1 MNSIGIFP
9 LYLIAINVITF
20 VVYGI
25 DKIKAKEHWWRI
37 SEATLLLL
45 AAFGGSLGAWAG
57 MYVFHHK
64 TKHKKFKWGSSC
76 HSASAVGFA
85 VVAPVKIHKLGL
97 Y

>member
-64 TKHKKFKWGSSC
+64 TKHKKFKWGVP
-76 HSASAVGFA
+76 AILLLQLA
-85 VVAPVKIHKLGL
+85 LL
-97 Y
+97 WWLR

>member
-64 TKHKKFKWGSSC
+64 TKHKKFKWGVPAILLLQLALLS
-76 HSASAVGFA
+76 
-85 VVAPVKIHKLGL
+85 
-97 Y
+97 

>member
-20 VVYGI
+20 IVYGI

-64 TKHKKFKWGSSC
+64 TKHKKFKWGVP
-76 HSASAVGFA
+76 AILLLQLA
-85 VVAPVKIHKLGL
+85 LL
-97 Y
+97 WWLR

>member
-45 AAFGGSLGAWAG
+45 ATFGGSLGAWAG

-64 TKHKKFKWGSSC
+64 TKHKKFKWGVP
-76 HSASAVGFA
+76 AILLLQLA
-85 VVAPVKIHKLGL
+85 LL
-97 Y
+97 WWLR